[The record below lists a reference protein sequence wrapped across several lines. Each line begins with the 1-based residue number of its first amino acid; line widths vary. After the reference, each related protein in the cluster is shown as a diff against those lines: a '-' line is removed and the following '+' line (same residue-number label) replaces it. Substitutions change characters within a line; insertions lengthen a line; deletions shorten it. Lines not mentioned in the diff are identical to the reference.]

1 MHDGYLRLPGLYGQL
16 FSCCIVLFVLALAS
30 SAAQATPIYQ
40 PPGVNL
46 VYGDLTHGYGALSA
60 STNPAAAAVEL
71 GRAEKDSHVT
81 MMPSITAGIEYGNVQ
96 ELFDLVDALSKEFK
110 PSPPGTGGGSGQ
122 NPGDKQPGGE
132 EIDKIIDIVFPDLKD
147 TMDKAAT
154 EVAVL
159 GSALAFIAVE
169 GYGKAFAAAD
179 IPVVVGK
186 RLLGG
191 AWNFNINYSGT
202 AKALGVAQPINFDF
216 DQALAELEAAYNL
229 MPGDPATT
237 FDLSGDLE
245 LRIDPATGSVRL
257 NLQNDSL
264 LLTKAATIGEFAVGY
279 GRQVWSTDAGRLFV
293 GAKAKYYRV
302 GLSRAS
308 VRFGDIT
315 DSDEL
320 FDAIRHADLD
330 YDNGFGLDFGASW
343 VAQHFLVGA
352 TLVNINEPDFKYPA
366 VDTSAYT
373 NQNIIDFLNRT
384 DTYTMEAQLR
394 LESSVY
400 TTDRRW
406 TVNIGLDANKV
417 QDPVGDDFQWATVSA
432 GYATSKWW
440 LPGVRFG
447 FRKNLAGTELGYLG
461 FGMTLLKYVNLD
473 IASALETVK
482 ISGEDL
488 PRGLMISLGF
498 QATF

>member
-1 MHDGYLRLPGLYGQL
+1 MNNENNRELSGCR
-16 FSCCIVLFVLALAS
+16 IVLFLLALAGG
-30 SAAQATPIYQ
+30 AAQATPIYQ

-71 GRAEKDSHVT
+71 GRAEKESTVT
-81 MMPSITAGIEYGNVQ
+81 MMPSLTAGIEYGNVQ
-96 ELFDLVDALSKEFK
+96 ELFDFVDEISKSFK
-110 PSPPGTGGGSGQ
+110 PSPPGTGGGDGQ
-122 NPGDKQPGGE
+122 NPDQKPPGN
-132 EIDKIIDIVFPDLKD
+132 EIDDIIDIIAPDLRD
-147 TMDKAAT
+147 TINKAAQEIT
-154 EVAVL
+154 VL
-159 GSALAFIAVE
+159 GAALAFIAVE
-169 GYGKAFAAAD
+169 GYGKVFAAAD
-179 IPVVVGK
+179 IPVVVAK

-202 AKALGVAQPINFDF
+202 GKSFGIAQAINFDSA
-216 DQALAELEAAYNL
+216 QALAELEAAYNL
-229 MPGDPATT
+229 MPGDPVTE
-237 FDLSGDLE
+237 FDLSGDLI

-257 NLQNDSL
+257 RLDNDSL
-264 LLTKAATIGEFAVGY
+264 LLSKFATISEFAVGY

-293 GAKAKYYRV
+293 GGKAKYYRL

-343 VAQHFLVGA
+343 VTQHFLVGA
-352 TLVNINEPDFKYPA
+352 TLVNINEPDFDYPA

-373 NQNIIDFLNRT
+373 NQQIIDRLSRE
-384 DTYTMEAQLR
+384 DTYVMERQLR

-461 FGMTLLKYVNLD
+461 FGVTLLKYVNLD
-473 IASALETVK
+473 IASALETVD
-482 ISGEDL
+482 ISGESL
-488 PRGLMISLGF
+488 PRGLMFSLGF
-498 QATF
+498 QANF

>member
-1 MHDGYLRLPGLYGQL
+1 MHALFLQVPRMCQRAFSFRVGL
-16 FSCCIVLFVLALAS
+16 VLLALAS

-60 STNPAAAAVEL
+60 STNPASAAVEL
-71 GRAEKDSHVT
+71 GRADKEFTVT
-81 MMPSITAGIEYGNVQ
+81 MMPSITAGVEYGNVQ
-96 ELFDLVDALSKEFK
+96 DLFDLVDDVSKSIK

-122 NPGDKQPGGE
+122 NPGDKEGE
-132 EIDKIIDIVFPDLKD
+132 EIDMIIDTLFPDLRD
-147 TMDKAAT
+147 TINKVAQ
-154 EVAVL
+154 EVAIL
-159 GSALAFIAVE
+159 GAALGFIAAE
-169 GYGKAFAAAD
+169 GYGKAFAAVD
-179 IPVVVGK
+179 IPIVVGK
-186 RLLGG
+186 RMLGG
-191 AWNFNINYSGT
+191 AWNFGINYSGT
-202 AKALGVAQPINFDF
+202 TKAFGIAQPINFDF

-229 MPGDPATT
+229 VPGDPATEY
-237 FDLSGDLE
+237 DLTGDVVLTV
-245 LRIDPATGSVRL
+245 DPNSGSVTLRME
-257 NLQNDSL
+257 NDSL
-264 LLTKAATIGEFAVGY
+264 MLTKVATIGEFAVGY
-279 GRQVWSTDAGRLFV
+279 GRQVWSTDSGRLFL
-293 GAKAKYYRV
+293 GGKAKYYSV

-320 FDAIRHADLD
+320 FDAIRHVDLSHES
-330 YDNGFGLDFGASW
+330 GFGLDFGASW
-343 VAQHFLVGA
+343 VARHFLIGA
-352 TLVNINEPDFKYPA
+352 TLVNINEPDFDYPA

-373 NQNIIDFLNRT
+373 NQTIINRLRGE

-406 TVNIGLDANKV
+406 VVNIGLDANKV

-447 FRKNLAGTELGYLG
+447 YRKNLAGTEIGYLG
-461 FGMTLLKYVNLD
+461 LGLTLLKYVNLD
-473 IASALETVK
+473 IASALDTVS
-482 ISGEDL
+482 ISGDDL
-488 PRGLMISLGF
+488 PRGLMFSLGF

>member
-1 MHDGYLRLPGLYGQL
+1 MSDCIFRLLATCGRLVSYR
-16 FSCCIVLFVLALAS
+16 IVLFLLALAS

-46 VYGDLTHGYGALSA
+46 VYGDLTHGYGAQSA

-71 GRAEKDSHVT
+71 GRAEKESTVY
-81 MMPSITAGIEYGNVQ
+81 MMPSLTAGIEYGNVQ
-96 ELFDLVDALSKEFK
+96 ELFDLVDDVSKSFK

-122 NPGDKQPGGE
+122 NPGDKEGE
-132 EIDKIIDIVFPDLKD
+132 EIDMIIDTLFPDLRD
-147 TMDKAAT
+147 TMNKVAK

-159 GSALAFIAVE
+159 GATLAFIAVE
-169 GYGKAFAAAD
+169 GYGKAFAAVD
-179 IPVVVGK
+179 IPIVVGEK
-186 RLLGG
+186 MLGG
-191 AWNFNINYSGT
+191 AWNFGVNYSGT
-202 AKALGVAQPINFDF
+202 TKAFGIAQPINFDF

-229 MPGDPATT
+229 MPGDPATEY
-237 FDLSGDLE
+237 DLTGDVV
-245 LRIDPATGSVRL
+245 LRVDPNSGSVRL
-257 NLQNDSL
+257 RLENDSL
-264 LLTKAATIGEFAVGY
+264 LLTKVATIGEFAAGY
-279 GRQVWSTDAGRLFV
+279 GRQVWSTDSGRLFV
-293 GAKAKYYRV
+293 GGKAKFYSV

-320 FDAIRHADLD
+320 FDAIRHADLSHES
-330 YDNGFGLDFGASW
+330 GFGIDIGASW
-343 VAQHFLVGA
+343 VAQHFLIGA

-373 NQNIIDFLNRT
+373 NQAIIDFLNRD

-394 LESSVY
+394 LESSLY

-406 TVNIGLDANKV
+406 IVNIGLDANEV

-432 GYATSKWW
+432 GYNTNKWW

-447 FRKNLAGTELGYLG
+447 FRKNLAGTEIGYLA
-461 FGMTLLKYVNLD
+461 FGMTVLKYVNLD
-473 IASALETVK
+473 IASALETVH
-482 ISGEDL
+482 ISGESL
-488 PRGLMISLGF
+488 PRGLMFSLGF
-498 QATF
+498 QANF

>member
-1 MHDGYLRLPGLYGQL
+1 MHRCIYQLPGVFRKL
-16 FSCCIVLFVLALAS
+16 FECRLVLLLLALAS

-71 GRAEKDSHVT
+71 GRAEKEFTVT

-96 ELFDLVDALSKEFK
+96 ELFDFVDEISKSVK

-122 NPGDKQPGGE
+122 NPGDKEGE
-132 EIDKIIDIVFPDLKD
+132 EIDMIIDTLFPDLRD
-147 TMDKAAT
+147 TMDKVAT

-169 GYGKAFAAAD
+169 GYAKAFAAVD

-186 RLLGG
+186 KMLGG

-202 AKALGVAQPINFDF
+202 TKAFGIAQPINFDF
-216 DQALAELEAAYNL
+216 DRALAELEAAYNL
-229 MPGDPATT
+229 VPGDPATEY
-237 FDLSGDLE
+237 DLTGDVV
-245 LRIDPATGSVRL
+245 LRIDPNSGSVRL
-257 NLQNDSL
+257 QMENDSL
-264 LLTKAATIGEFAVGY
+264 LLTKVATIGEFAVGY
-279 GRQVWSTDAGRLFV
+279 GRQVWSTDSGRLFL
-293 GAKAKYYRV
+293 GGKAKYYSV

-320 FDAIRHADLD
+320 FDSIRHADLSHES
-330 YDNGFGLDFGASW
+330 GFGLDFGASW
-343 VAQHFLVGA
+343 VAQHFLIGA
-352 TLVNINEPDFKYPA
+352 TLVNINEPDFDYPA

-373 NQNIIDFLNRT
+373 NQLIVDRLRRE

-406 TVNIGLDANKV
+406 VVNIGLDANKV
-417 QDPVGDDFQWATVSA
+417 QDPVGDDYQWATVSA
-432 GYATSKWW
+432 GYATNKWW

-447 FRKNLAGTELGYLG
+447 YRKNLAGTELGYLG
-461 FGMTLLKYVNLD
+461 LGLTLLKYVNLD
-473 IASALETVK
+473 ISSAVDTVD
-482 ISGEDL
+482 ISGESL
-488 PRGLMISLGF
+488 PRGLMLSLGF